1 MNKLLSAT
9 IGAAGAACL
18 IQGAALA
25 QQITLQVS
33 GGNPAI
39 ASYYQLGNC
48 LDFNAAGVAMHMP
61 CTASSGTQQL
71 RFASG
76 SYGQLTTAGRCLTSG
91 TAPGP
96 LTLQPCTNA
105 TNQRWGFQPDGS
117 LRNELGFCADIEGGN
132 RSAGGRVVGWSC
144 SGSMNQKWYVA
155 TSGANVRMTQ
165 IPSNLYSGSI
175 AGSALISSRGV
186 STSNIVAGGAGNIVA
201 GGAGNIIAASV
212 VAGGAG
218 NIVAAGAGNIVAGG
232 AGNIVAG
239 GAGNLLANDGGGLRP
254 VPARGY

>member
-1 MNKLLSAT
+1 MNKHVSA
-9 IGAAGAACL
+9 ILGAAATACI

-25 QQITLQVS
+25 QQIGLQVT
-33 GGNPAI
+33 GGSPAI

-61 CTASSGTQQL
+61 CNASSANQQL
-71 RFASG
+71 RFSTG
-76 SYGQLTTAGRCLTSG
+76 SYGMLTAAGRCLTSG
-91 TAPGP
+91 TATGP

-105 TNQRWGFQPDGS
+105 TNQRWGLQPDGS

-132 RSAGGRVVGWSC
+132 RSAGGRVVGWTC
-144 SGSMNQKWYVA
+144 SGAMNQKWYTA
-155 TSGANVRMTQ
+155 TSGASVRMTQ

-175 AGSALISSRGV
+175 AGSALISSRGI

-239 GAGNLLANDGGGLRP
+239 GAGNLLANDGAGLRP
-254 VPARGY
+254 VAARGF

>member
-1 MNKLLSAT
+1 MTMKQLLSIT
-9 IGAAGAACL
+9 LGAAAAASIL
-18 IQGAALA
+18 QGAALA
-25 QQITLQVS
+25 QQIGLQVS

-48 LDFNAAGVAMHMP
+48 LDFNGSGVAMHMP
-61 CTASSGTQQL
+61 CTAGSATQQL

-76 SYGQLTTAGRCLTSG
+76 SYGMLTTAGRCLTSG
-91 TAPGP
+91 TSTGP

-105 TNQRWGFQPDGS
+105 TNQRWGIQPDGS

-144 SGSMNQKWYVA
+144 SGAMNQKWYVA
-155 TSGANVRMTQ
+155 TSGARVRMTQ

-175 AGSALISSRGV
+175 AGSALISSRGI
-186 STSNIVAGGAGNIVA
+186 SSSNIVAGGAGNIVA

-232 AGNIVAG
+232 AGNLI
-239 GAGNLLANDGGGLRP
+239 ANDGAGIRA
-254 VPARGY
+254 VQARGY